1 MKGSSNFWHP
11 LIYTAHCV
19 AYDQVCI
26 IGWISSSSKKIH
38 VPMFNFGQ
46 LYKTWLWSF
55 PGSEYLDS
63 SYSAIWHPLIYTELL
78 LIKYARL
85 GGHSQFVNDP
95 LLIIIEIV
103 QSAVHNQIPPMHTR
117 SAAHR
122 GRGWPARWARWPA
135 RWAWRVRRPVRHPQ
149 LATAGGGQGLFN
161 PFVSH
166 SILFN
171 RRVDIEKPTLHAT
184 VSVHNGRKL
193 ILKYHLLIFFLL
205 LPFNRFL
212 IYLQDGVTN
221 SQSQIWNFHDFLTN
235 QNESCFTLFFVETI

>member
-1 MKGSSNFWHP
+1 
-11 LIYTAHCV
+11 
-19 AYDQVCI
+19 
-26 IGWISSSSKKIH
+26 
-38 VPMFNFGQ
+38 
-46 LYKTWLWSF
+46 
-55 PGSEYLDS
+55 
-63 SYSAIWHPLIYTELL
+63 
-78 LIKYARL
+78 L

-122 GRGWPARWARWPA
+122 GRLTS
-135 RWAWRVRRPVRHPQ
+135 PVGAVTGLAGAATVVATGAAPTAAPQ
-149 LATAGGGQGLFN
+149 LATAGGGKGLFN

-193 ILKYHLLIFFLL
+193 ILKDHLCWLFFLL
-205 LPFNRFL
+205 LPFARFL
-212 IYLQDGVTN
+212 IYSQDGVTN

-235 QNESCFTLFFVETI
+235 QNESGFTLFLSK

>member
-1 MKGSSNFWHP
+1 MKNAD
-11 LIYTAHCV
+11 LV
-19 AYDQVCI
+19 I
-26 IGWISSSSKKIH
+26 IWQWRKGWDPVLS
-38 VPMFNFGQ
+38 
-46 LYKTWLWSF
+46 
-55 PGSEYLDS
+55 
-63 SYSAIWHPLIYTELL
+63 IWHPLIYTELL

-135 RWAWRVRRPVRHPQ
+135 QWVRRPVRHPQ
-149 LATAGGGQGLFN
+149 LGAAGGGQGLFN

-184 VSVHNGRKL
+184 VSMRNGVA
-193 ILKYHLLIFFLL
+193 FFLKDQYIL
-205 LPFNRFL
+205 TFFN
-212 IYLQDGVTN
+212 T
-221 SQSQIWNFHDFLTN
+221 
-235 QNESCFTLFFVETI
+235 